1 MEQAKRRFDGLLVEV
16 DQDLR
21 IQWQVWDEGDAA
33 ARKTA
38 EKTMVSLLDRRRYLS
53 NLVRDVT
60 ETLGA

>member
-1 MEQAKRRFDGLLVEV
+1 V

-21 IQWQVWDEGDAA
+21 TQWQMWDEGDAA
-33 ARKTA
+33 ARTSAQKR
-38 EKTMVSLLDRRRYLS
+38 MVALLDRRRYLS